1 MKVPKHGKVIVMING
16 KDVRLAITARGQ
28 EDATRIVH
36 VAQSLKF
43 QNVDVFLNT
52 RDTYQAA
59 VRRQYQMFITYQNF
73 ADMSGL
79 TMIQSLR
86 ETGNYGLEPHMVLVD
101 SLDRNVMVVLAE
113 HNIKYVIPKPFDSSH
128 ILQKLQSLY
137 QEELHL
143 SEEEKAFR
151 EAHAA
156 LSAGLVDM
164 ALDLAT
170 NLVKTQKPLEKS
182 LLLLGDIFL
191 KLGRH
196 DDARK
201 VYQKARDLFP
211 QSYVPTHKI
220 AKLLMKEKRFD
231 EAVPLL
237 DDLARLSPLNLEILA
252 NTGLSNFELG
262 RYEEAKAAMNKLKAL
277 DRLRKDANEV
287 LARVAMRAGD
297 YRGSLEA
304 LRESHGSVEVFEV
317 LQREVE
323 AMREQKAYVRIID
336 FYLNY
341 IEMLHDHPYLYDLYY
356 RLGMAYQDIFDE
368 VNAKRYL
375 KKALQIEPDYEPA
388 ALALKKMG

>member
-1 MKVPKHGKVIVMING
+1 MING
-16 KDVRLAITARGQ
+16 KDVRLAVTARGQ
-28 EDATRIVH
+28 EDAARIVH
-36 VAQSLKF
+36 VTQSLKF
-43 QNVDVFLNT
+43 PNVDVFLNT

-59 VRRQYQMFITYQNF
+59 VRRQYQLFITYQNF

-101 SLDRNVMVVLAE
+101 NLDRLIMVVLAE

-128 ILQKLQSLY
+128 ILQKLQSLFH
-137 QEELHL
+137 EELTL

-156 LSAGLVDM
+156 MSSGLVDM

-170 NLVKTQKPLEKS
+170 KLVKSHKPLEKS

-201 VYQKARDLFP
+201 VYQKARELFP

-237 DDLARLSPLNLEILA
+237 DELARLSPLNLEILA

-262 RYEEAKAAMNKLKAL
+262 RYEEAKAAMKKLKTL

-297 YRGSLEA
+297 FRGSLAA
-304 LRESHGSVEVFEV
+304 LQDSHGSKELFEV
-317 LQREVE
+317 LHREVQT
-323 AMREQKAYVRIID
+323 MREQKAYVRVID
-336 FYLNY
+336 FYLKF
-341 IEMLHDHPYLYDLYY
+341 IEMMQDHPYLYDLYY
-356 RLGMAYQDIFDE
+356 RLGIAYQDIFDE
-368 VNAKRYL
+368 MNAKRYL
-375 KKALQIEPDYEPA
+375 KKALQMEPDYEPA
-388 ALALKKMG
+388 ALALTKMG